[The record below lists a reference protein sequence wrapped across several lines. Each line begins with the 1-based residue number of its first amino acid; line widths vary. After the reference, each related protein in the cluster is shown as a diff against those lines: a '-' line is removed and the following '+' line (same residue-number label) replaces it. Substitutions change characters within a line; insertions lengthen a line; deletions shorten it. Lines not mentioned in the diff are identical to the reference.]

1 MIWLERPMAVR
12 RCIWDDGGFDQP
24 NPQRGQGCGGFTV
37 IFGHM
42 ESVATKRKAHG
53 KAGHL

>member
-1 MIWLERPMAVR
+1 MAVR

>member
-1 MIWLERPMAVR
+1 MAVR

-24 NPQRGQGCGGFTV
+24 DPQRGQGYGVTV

-42 ESVATKRKAHG
+42 ESVAAK
-53 KAGHL
+53 